1 MLVKLS
7 PTLSLIA
14 VGLSLMSAA
23 APASAL
29 DPKVR
34 DHDAAREATKSGEI
48 RSLGEIRSRVGARVR
63 GELIGS
69 DLDMRSK
76 RYKLRYLR
84 DGSVVE
90 VDVDARTGN
99 ILGIQGN

>member
-1 MLVKLS
+1 MLRSAL
-7 PTLSLIA
+7 LFA
-14 VGLSLMSAA
+14 GFGLMFATA
-23 APASAL
+23 APAQAL

-48 RSLGEIRSRVGARVR
+48 RSLGEIRTRVGTRVR

-69 DLDMRSK
+69 DLNMTSK
-76 RYKLRYLR
+76 RYRLRYLR
-84 DGSVVE
+84 DGAVVE

-99 ILGIQGN
+99 ILGIQGH

>member
-1 MLVKLS
+1 MFRSALK
-7 PTLSLIA
+7 TLCLGLLLASSA
-14 VGLSLMSAA
+14 V
-23 APASAL
+23 PASAL
-29 DPKVR
+29 DPRVR
-34 DHDAAREATKSGEI
+34 DHDVARHATQAGKI

-69 DLDMRSK
+69 EFNQQAMRY
-76 RYKLRYLR
+76 RLRYLR

-99 ILGIQGN
+99 ILGIEGN